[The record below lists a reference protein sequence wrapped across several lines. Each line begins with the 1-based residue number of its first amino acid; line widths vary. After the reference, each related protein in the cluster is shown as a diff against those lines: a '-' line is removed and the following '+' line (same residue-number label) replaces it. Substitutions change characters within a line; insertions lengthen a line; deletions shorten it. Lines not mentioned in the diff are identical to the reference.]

1 MAVGK
6 LVLFS
11 LFLLVEVLL
20 VHAVGEESDSG
31 VNVKP
36 PEIKV
41 HKEDRPGWAI
51 PREADVPV
59 PSPAES
65 SRETRKAEAPGIRRL
80 GKHDS
85 SSDDGS
91 MAAGGVIIGGLV
103 TVFSQQFLLT
113 FESQEKKMM
122 FKFNIDPFVCFLC

>member
-1 MAVGK
+1 DP
-6 LVLFS
+6 
-11 LFLLVEVLL
+11 LLVCGNQPVLPPRNK
-20 VHAVGEESDSG
+20 ESPNTVFSSNATIFSCFG
-31 VNVKP
+31 LN
-36 PEIKV
+36 IIWLWV

-65 SRETRKAEAPGIRRL
+65 SRETREAEAPGIRRL

-103 TVFSQQFLLT
+103 TVFFAAVFAYIRVT
-113 FESQEKKMM
+113 RKK
-122 FKFNIDPFVCFLC
+122 DDVQVQH

>member
-6 LVLFS
+6 LGLFS

-31 VNVKP
+31 VNMKP

-103 TVFSQQFLLT
+103 TVFFAAVFAYIRVT
-113 FESQEKKMM
+113 RKK
-122 FKFNIDPFVCFLC
+122 DDVQVQH